1 MPDDKSIQDGRD
13 RSKVAAEQQYELA
26 YFAKKHGLTAD
37 QAREILH
44 VSGPNREIADR
55 MAEERK

>member
-1 MPDDKSIQDGRD
+1 MPDDKNIQDGRD

-26 YFAKKHGLTAD
+26 YFAKKHGLTAN

-44 VSGPNREIADR
+44 ASGPDRARADR
-55 MAEERK
+55 MAEERR